1 MIRKLFNNK
10 NTLKGFLTISTF
22 LISLLILVFMSAP
35 AIHVADKTYS
45 ALEMVTGYKFGN
57 TKMYGFSFVNLIPY
71 ILLGIILVFEYLKYI
86 VSIFNNRTTRI
97 IMTVGFVIIGVMLIL
112 SKYMLNDIN
121 PGAGFNKLPKETAWG
136 TILQASIAFLCA
148 ILSAIDAIADFEV
161 IESNDNDNVS
171 NEVDD
176 LKNQYIEELKK
187 INKTDEEE

>member
-1 MIRKLFNNK
+1 MIKKLFNNK

-35 AIHVADKTYS
+35 AIHVSDKTYT
-45 ALEMVTGYKFGN
+45 ALEMISGYSLNK

-71 ILLGIILVFEYLKYI
+71 IILGIILIFEYLKYI
-86 VSIFNNRTTRI
+86 INIFNNRTTRI
-97 IMTVGFVIIGVMLIL
+97 IMTIGFVIIGVMLLL

-121 PGAGFNKLPKETAWG
+121 PGAGFNILPKETAWG
-136 TILQASIAFLCA
+136 TILQASIAFVCA
-148 ILSAIDAIADFEV
+148 IFSAIDAIVEFEDENNHV
-161 IESNDNDNVS
+161 ENIS

-176 LKNQYIEELKK
+176 LKSQYIEELKK